1 MKRNFKSGAR
11 RLLACMFCSVMA
23 VSLWAVPAYRGWQTK
38 TLPNGSTVELR
49 QVGDEF
55 FHYWEDKNGVQYVND
70 DVKGWQKAEKNAVQS
85 EVSKAMRASRKYNQQ
100 DMSQPMRKV
109 GKLNMAPRGLVI
121 LVNFSDVAFDS
132 NNTRQAMWDM
142 MNSENYTYSGA
153 TGSTREYYRAQSNGQ
168 YVPDFDVVGPYTLSH
183 NRAYYG
189 ANDESDN
196 DVLPGNMVVEAC
208 KLADA
213 DGVDFT
219 KYNND
224 GNSYVDFVYI
234 IYAGAGEADS
244 DVEDAI
250 WPHNWSLA
258 GCRYYHYCT
267 YSQAESKVDGLYI
280 NDYACS
286 GELMYGQAG
295 TRCGIGT
302 VAHEFGH
309 VLGLPDYYVTSE
321 DATNYKKKYTPG
333 SWSIM
338 DYGSYNNDGN
348 TPPNYSVFDKYF
360 FGWDTP
366 ELLAKD
372 AKVNVELTT
381 GYSDSYQITGGTTAL
396 DCRTEQRIWYIENRQ
411 KTGWDTYLP
420 GHGMLVWEVTYNAS
434 DWNENVPNNEHVG
447 YTIVTANNTTRP
459 YSPYYQDAT
468 PTTTSGTTFP
478 GNSKVTSYTPATG
491 CAMTEIT
498 ESDGKITFKYNGGV
512 VKTECTYELVGSNC
526 VVTADGVVAINA
538 ALSLTITPNA
548 GYTLDDASCWM
559 VSMGKDDLVY
569 GKGYTY
575 NAATNEFRI
584 EKVTDDVVILAEGKK
599 TFALTWKSNGQE
611 WTTTTSA
618 GTVVLPATDPESCE
632 KGKVFVGWCEQENYS
647 SATTAPTFVKTGD
660 AVTGAKTFY
669 AVFATQGEG
678 GETAFD
684 GKTGGTFKIY
694 GKVGETKYYA
704 TGTVDNSKLQST
716 TNEANAAAYTFE
728 KVEDGFTIKTG
739 GKYLK
744 HGSGTNVSL
753 QNTAYTWTIEKGT
766 KGSWRINSATSGRA
780 LVFRAST
787 YNVFGGYATSNINGT
802 EYFDLEIGGEGGA
815 AYANYTTTL
824 NCTPTCMEQ
833 TAVEPTAKKA
843 IRDGQMV
850 IIRGKEIY
858 SVTGVRIQ

>member
-1 MKRNFKSGAR
+1 
-11 RLLACMFCSVMA
+11 MFCSVMA

-38 TLPNGSTVELR
+38 TLPDGSTVELR

-132 NNTRQAMWDM
+132 KNTRQAMWDM

-189 ANDESDN
+189 ANDESGS
-196 DVLPGNMVVEAC
+196 DVLAGDMVVEAC

-267 YSQAESKVDGLYI
+267 YTQAQSKVDGLYI

-372 AKVNVELTT
+372 AKINVELTT

-434 DWNENVPNNEHVG
+434 DWNDNVPNNEHVG

-478 GNSKVTSYTPATG
+478 GKSKVTSYTPATG

-526 VVTADGVVAINA
+526 VVPADGVVAINA

-548 GYTLDDASCWM
+548 GYTLDDASCWD
-559 VSMGKDDLVY
+559 VEMGDKNELVY
-569 GKGYTY
+569 GKGFTY

-678 GETAFD
+678 GAGQTDKYTFTSKAWADATNSWTSDKD
-684 GKTGGTFKIY
+684 GNQLSADRGVQVTTGTTGAGATSKASFNNVSTVTVTYCTNADKGAGSIEVTIGSVSKSLNVTKTGGATLRTLEYTFDKVS
-694 GKVGETKYYA
+694 GKASIEVTC
-704 TGTVDNSKLQST
+704 T
-716 TNEANAAAYTFE
+716 TNSIYVNSIAITAA
-728 KVEDGFTIKTG
+728 
-739 GKYLK
+739 
-744 HGSGTNVSL
+744 
-753 QNTAYTWTIEKGT
+753 
-766 KGSWRINSATSGRA
+766 
-780 LVFRAST
+780 
-787 YNVFGGYATSNINGT
+787 
-802 EYFDLEIGGEGGA
+802 GGA
-815 AYANYTTTL
+815 AYTNYTTTL
-824 NCTPTCMEQ
+824 NCTPTGMDK

>member
-38 TLPNGSTVELR
+38 TLPDGSTVELR

-132 NNTRQAMWDM
+132 KNTRQAMWDM

-189 ANDESDN
+189 ANDESGS
-196 DVLPGNMVVEAC
+196 DVLAGDMVVEAC

-267 YSQAESKVDGLYI
+267 YTQAQRKVDGLYI

-309 VLGLPDYYVTSE
+309 VLGLPDYYVTS
-321 DATNYKKKYTPG
+321 
-333 SWSIM
+333 
-338 DYGSYNNDGN
+338 
-348 TPPNYSVFDKYF
+348 
-360 FGWDTP
+360 
-366 ELLAKD
+366 
-372 AKVNVELTT
+372 
-381 GYSDSYQITGGTTAL
+381 
-396 DCRTEQRIWYIENRQ
+396 
-411 KTGWDTYLP
+411 
-420 GHGMLVWEVTYNAS
+420 
-434 DWNENVPNNEHVG
+434 
-447 YTIVTANNTTRP
+447 
-459 YSPYYQDAT
+459 
-468 PTTTSGTTFP
+468 
-478 GNSKVTSYTPATG
+478 
-491 CAMTEIT
+491 
-498 ESDGKITFKYNGGV
+498 
-512 VKTECTYELVGSNC
+512 
-526 VVTADGVVAINA
+526 
-538 ALSLTITPNA
+538 
-548 GYTLDDASCWM
+548 
-559 VSMGKDDLVY
+559 
-569 GKGYTY
+569 
-575 NAATNEFRI
+575 
-584 EKVTDDVVILAEGKK
+584 
-599 TFALTWKSNGQE
+599 
-611 WTTTTSA
+611 
-618 GTVVLPATDPESCE
+618 
-632 KGKVFVGWCEQENYS
+632 
-647 SATTAPTFVKTGD
+647 
-660 AVTGAKTFY
+660 
-669 AVFATQGEG
+669 
-678 GETAFD
+678 
-684 GKTGGTFKIY
+684 
-694 GKVGETKYYA
+694 
-704 TGTVDNSKLQST
+704 
-716 TNEANAAAYTFE
+716 
-728 KVEDGFTIKTG
+728 
-739 GKYLK
+739 
-744 HGSGTNVSL
+744 
-753 QNTAYTWTIEKGT
+753 
-766 KGSWRINSATSGRA
+766 
-780 LVFRAST
+780 
-787 YNVFGGYATSNINGT
+787 
-802 EYFDLEIGGEGGA
+802 
-815 AYANYTTTL
+815 
-824 NCTPTCMEQ
+824 
-833 TAVEPTAKKA
+833 
-843 IRDGQMV
+843 
-850 IIRGKEIY
+850 
-858 SVTGVRIQ
+858 